1 MHKFNVIW
9 GSVLLVFAVA
19 ASVFIAATEQPPVF
33 YALSL
38 VPFVF
43 GANSLQIGLRELN
56 EQADRKKDPHR

>member
-1 MHKFNVIW
+1 MHNFSVLW
-9 GSVLLVFAVA
+9 GGALLVFAVA
-19 ASVFIAATEQPPVF
+19 AAVFIAATDQPPVF

-56 EQADRKKDPHR
+56 ERSSRRKDLH